1 MKMTKTIF
9 HLHQV
14 PRSLARSLGLAAV
27 LVVLALSIGGAVGE
41 RMEQRASQDRFA
53 IGVTTEQR

>member
-1 MKMTKTIF
+1 MTKTIF
-9 HLHQV
+9 HLRPM
-14 PRSLARSLGLAAV
+14 PRSLARSLGLVAV

-53 IGVTTEQR
+53 IGETAQH